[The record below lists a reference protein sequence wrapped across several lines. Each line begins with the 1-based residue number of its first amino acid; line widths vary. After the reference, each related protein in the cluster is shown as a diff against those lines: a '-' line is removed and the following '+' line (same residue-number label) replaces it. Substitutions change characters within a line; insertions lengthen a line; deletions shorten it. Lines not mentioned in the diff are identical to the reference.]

1 MLDRDDKTWVTSFE
15 KKELEKIAQLALQ
28 RSKITEMTDSA
39 LIRFVAEIAVGKVK
53 DFCYNLTVVG
63 RGAKTDDELIL
74 HLKEGEEELGF
85 LQDLCNDILVKRKV
99 WRKALTDAIN
109 AKE

>member
-1 MLDRDDKTWVTSFE
+1 MLDRDDKNWVTSFE